1 MTGEERI
8 NYWKGIIEKY
18 RESDLSVAEFCKEHN
33 INSRQLYYW
42 RKRFGADRDQDRRGG
57 FYELVPCDSSGS
69 KTSIHIRLTNGIVI
83 EVERGFDPVTLR
95 GVIETVVRIR
105 QCSR

>member
-18 RESDLSVAEFCKEHN
+18 RESGLSVAEFCKEHN

-42 RKRFGADRDQDRRGG
+42 RKRFGVDRDQDRRGG
-57 FYELVPCDSSGS
+57 FYELACHSN
-69 KTSIHIRLTNGIVI
+69 KFI
-83 EVERGFDPVTLR
+83 
-95 GVIETVVRIR
+95 
-105 QCSR
+105 

>member
-18 RESDLSVAEFCKEHN
+18 RESGLSVAEFCKEHN

-57 FYELVPCDSSGS
+57 FYELVSCDSSGS
-69 KTSIHIRLTNGIVI
+69 KTSIHI
-83 EVERGFDPVTLR
+83 
-95 GVIETVVRIR
+95 
-105 QCSR
+105 